1 MATAPNSK
9 EAAAPSELLHS
20 PSLPLLLTAA
30 ALAIGLA
37 ALLPLIQSSSATT
50 TNGNIQRLEQEK
62 TDWQA
67 RLREIELEVAG
78 LSSLNRI
85 EQEAIERL
93 GMVPPEEIRYITV
106 SGPAPEAWRPPSRF
120 LPAPTEPLEPSSSL
134 WDKAFG
140 WVPLP

>member
-9 EAAAPSELLHS
+9 EAAAPSELLRS

-106 SGPAPEAWRPPSRF
+106 PGPAPEAWRPPSRF
-120 LPAPTEPLEPSSSL
+120 LPAPTEQQESGSSL

>member
-1 MATAPNSK
+1 MATAPHTEGAS
-9 EAAAPSELLHS
+9 APAELLRS
-20 PSLPLLLTAA
+20 PSLPILLTVA

-37 ALLPLIQSSSATT
+37 ALLPLIQSSSATS
-50 TNGNIQRLEQEK
+50 TNGNIQRLDQAK

-67 RLREIELEVAG
+67 RLREIELEVAS

-85 EQEAIERL
+85 EQEARERL
-93 GMVPPEEIRYITV
+93 GMVPPEETRYITV
-106 SGPAPEAWRPPSRF
+106 PGPAPEAWRLPSRF
-120 LPAPTEPLEPSSSL
+120 LPAPIEQQESGSSL